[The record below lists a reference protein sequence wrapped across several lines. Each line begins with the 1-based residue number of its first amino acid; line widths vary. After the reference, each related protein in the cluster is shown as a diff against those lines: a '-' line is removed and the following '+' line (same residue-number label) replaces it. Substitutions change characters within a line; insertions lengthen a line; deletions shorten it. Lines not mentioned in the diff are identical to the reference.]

1 MTFICSICGKKF
13 EKLAESHVK
22 NFHNIDWLTFKKM
35 YPGIRIMSENML
47 KQTNQAASLGNLV
60 VSKKR
65 FISVYERELHEF
77 LDSYNLKYDA
87 NRQILID
94 REIEIYI
101 PDNKIGIEFDGLKF
115 HTEFFGKK
123 KHDYHLNKTLQCN
136 EKGVGLIHIFEDEY
150 VNHKDI
156 VLSKL
161 RHILKLDSN
170 LPKIPGRKCKVKEI
184 MKHQAK
190 DFLEKYHIQGYC
202 SSTVYLGAFY
212 NDKLVAVM
220 SFKNGGIKSKDWEL
234 TRFAT
239 DMNYKFQGVGGK
251 LFSYFVK
258 NFNPVVVISFADRR
272 WTVNINNNLYTKL
285 GFEIAKVN
293 KPDYRYYNERVDRYV
308 RFHKMH
314 FQKKKLIEKYG
325 LDPKLTELEMMRAL
339 GYDRIWDCG
348 LIKYIYRQQDYL

>member
-1 MTFICSICGKKF
+1 
-13 EKLAESHVK
+13 
-22 NFHNIDWLTFKKM
+22 
-35 YPGIRIMSENML
+35 
-47 KQTNQAASLGNLV
+47 
-60 VSKKR
+60 
-65 FISVYERELHEF
+65 
-77 LDSYNLKYDA
+77 
-87 NRQILID
+87 
-94 REIEIYI
+94 
-101 PDNKIGIEFDGLKF
+101 
-115 HTEFFGKK
+115 
-123 KHDYHLNKTLQCN
+123 
-136 EKGVGLIHIFEDEY
+136 
-150 VNHKDI
+150 
-156 VLSKL
+156 
-161 RHILKLDSN
+161 
-170 LPKIPGRKCKVKEI
+170 